1 MLAFMLNVRM
11 FIQLVLGVERE
22 AAQPAVVA
30 EAVREV
36 DRLKMVDH
44 MRLLTELARAEAAGV
59 GARLLARLNVLLQG
73 VLVHWPT

>member
-36 DRLKMVDH
+36 DRLEMVDH

-59 GARLLARLNVLLQG
+59 GARLLARLNGLLQG